1 MQPPK
6 KKLKSISE
14 GTKWPEPIRYKDRSG
29 QERDFTQGNA
39 RALGDTLASVLGL
52 HAAPDEIE
60 AWYRGREMDGVAGA
74 LRRQRSGSGEVTGRS
89 IILNRRD
96 AERIPEVLAHEMGHV
111 GDVDGSWWPRVMD
124 PRDERAQR
132 VGSIYNKAHYMPD
145 STKNMFGLP
154 IGQTGGNG
162 EKFPEVV
169 SRTYGAIERAGNT
182 YRPAELDAQRDS
194 LSADAEQMPLIR
206 DMLDVFVS
214 APEYERMKWLA
225 KPKLPKAGVADAV
238 RRK

>member
-6 KKLKSISE
+6 KKLKNISE
-14 GTKWPEPIRYKDRSG
+14 GMAWPEPVRYKDRSG
-29 QERDFTQGNA
+29 QDRDFTQNNA
-39 RALGDTLASVLGL
+39 RALGDTLTSVLGL

-60 AWYRGREMDGVAGA
+60 AWYSGREMDGVAGA
-74 LRRQRSGSGEVTGRS
+74 LRRQRSRSGEVTGRS

-111 GDVDGSWWPRVMD
+111 GDVDGSWWPRAVD
-124 PRDERAQR
+124 PRDERARR
-132 VGSIYNKAHYMPD
+132 VGDIHDRARDMPD
-145 STKNMFGLP
+145 STRNMFGIP
-154 IGQTGGNG
+154 TGNAGGSG

-194 LSADAEQMPLIR
+194 LAQDIKAMPLVK
-206 DMLDVFVS
+206 DLLDVFVS
-214 APEYERMKWLA
+214 APEYERMKWLS
-225 KPKLPKAGVADAV
+225 KPKLPSGGVADAV
-238 RRK
+238 RRR